1 MTSEDSRL
9 YLGAMTGTSVD
20 GLDLAL
26 VEVTGSAVHLIAH
39 GTFPLPSALR
49 ETLLGLGQGID
60 DNLDALGDA
69 DTELGRF
76 IGETASRFMA
86 SQGLAAD
93 AVRAIGSH
101 GQTVR
106 HRPHGRNAFTVQIG
120 DPNRIAEL
128 TGVATVADFRRRDLA
143 AGGQGAPL
151 APGFHAAL
159 FSHEQERRIVLN
171 VGGISNITRLGTPLL
186 GFDTGPGNALMDAWC
201 AEHQSAP
208 FDEGGAWAASGQLD
222 EPLLAS
228 LLSDPYLAQAPP
240 KSTGRE
246 HYNLNWLSGHLR
258 LGLRSEDV
266 DLRSEDVDL
275 RSEDVDLRS
284 EDVDLRSE
292 DVQRTLLE
300 FTAASVANAIA
311 NWAPETERIIVC
323 GGGRLNGLLMQRLVA
338 LANATVDTADEH
350 GWDGDAIEAGAFAW
364 LAHQRL
370 QNEPANV
377 PSVTGAV
384 GARVIGAVYAP

>member
-1 MTSEDSRL
+1 
-9 YLGAMTGTSVD
+9 MTGTSVD

-26 VEVTGSAVHLIAH
+26 IEVAGSAVNLIAQR
-39 GTFPLPSALR
+39 TFPLPDALR
-49 ETLLGLGQGID
+49 QTLIGLGQGIGD
-60 DNLDALGDA
+60 DLDALGKA
-69 DTELGRF
+69 DTALGRF
-76 IGETASRFMA
+76 IGETIRGFIA
-86 SQGLAAD
+86 SQGLSAD

-106 HRPHGRNAFTVQIG
+106 HRPSGRNAFTLQIG

-159 FSHEQERRIVLN
+159 FRHARERRTVLN
-171 VGGISNITRLGTPLL
+171 IGGISNITRLSTPLL
-186 GFDTGPGNALMDAWC
+186 GFDTGPGNALLDQWSTK
-201 AEHQSAP
+201 HQGAA
-208 FDEGGAWAASGQLD
+208 FDEGGAWAATGRVD
-222 EPLLAS
+222 EPLLES
-228 LLSDPYLAQAPP
+228 LLSDPYLAKAPP

-246 HYNLNWLSGHLR
+246 HYNLDWLAERLR
-258 LGLRSEDV
+258 PALGPEDV
-266 DLRSEDVDL
+266 ALRPEDVAL
-275 RSEDVDLRS
+275 RP
-284 EDVDLRSE
+284 E

-300 FTAASVANAIA
+300 LTAASIANAIA

-323 GGGRLNGLLMQRLVA
+323 GGGRLNRLLLQRLGA
-338 LANATVDTADEH
+338 LANASVDTADEH

-370 QNEPANV
+370 GNTPANV
-377 PSVTGAV
+377 PSVTGAA
-384 GARVIGAVYAP
+384 GPRVIGAVYAP

>member
-1 MTSEDSRL
+1 MSSDDSRL

-26 VEVTGSAVHLIAH
+26 VEFVGGTIKLIAQN
-39 GTFPLPSALR
+39 TFPLPSALR
-49 ETLLGLGQGID
+49 ETLLRLGQGIG
-60 DNLDALGDA
+60 DNLDAFGEADA
-69 DTELGRF
+69 ALGRF
-76 IGETASRFMA
+76 MGETACGFIA
-86 SQGLAAD
+86 SQGLTAQ

-106 HRPHGRNAFTVQIG
+106 HRPNNRNAFTLQIG

-159 FSHEQERRIVLN
+159 FGDSRERRIVLN
-171 VGGISNITRLGTPLL
+171 IGGISNITRLGTPLL
-186 GFDTGPGNALMDAWC
+186 GFDTGPGNALMDPWC
-201 AEHQSAP
+201 AKHQGAA
-208 FDEGGAWAASGQLD
+208 FDEGGAWAATGQVD

-228 LLSDPYLAQAPP
+228 LLNDPYLTQAPP

-246 HYNLNWLSGHLR
+246 HYNLNWLNER
-258 LGLRSEDV
+258 LEPG
-266 DLRSEDVDL
+266 
-275 RSEDVDLRS
+275 
-284 EDVDLRSE
+284 LRSE

-300 FTAASVANAIA
+300 MTAASIANAIA
-311 NWAPETERIIVC
+311 NWAPEAERIIVC
-323 GGGRLNGLLMQRLVA
+323 GGGRLNTLLMQRLAA
-338 LANATVDTADEH
+338 LAKAAVDGADEH
-350 GWDGDAIEAGAFAW
+350 GWDGNAIEAAAFAW

-370 QNEPANV
+370 NSTPANV
-377 PSVTGAV
+377 PSVTGAS
-384 GARVIGAVYAP
+384 GPRVIGAIYAP

>member
-1 MTSEDSRL
+1 LPSDDSHL

-26 VEVTGSAVHLIAH
+26 VEVAGSKVNLVAQRTA
-39 GTFPLPSALR
+39 PLPSALR
-49 ETLLGLGQGID
+49 ETLLELGQGVD
-60 DNLDALGDA
+60 DDLDALGEADA
-69 DTELGRF
+69 ALGRF
-76 IGETASRFMA
+76 IGETARGFIA
-86 SQGLAAD
+86 SQGLAAN

-106 HRPHGRNAFTVQIG
+106 HRPNDRNAFTLQIG

-159 FSHEQERRIVLN
+159 FSHAHERRTVLN
-171 VGGISNITRLGTPLL
+171 IGGISNITRLGTPLL
-186 GFDTGPGNALMDAWC
+186 GFDTGPGNALMDSWC
-201 AEHQSAP
+201 AKHQSAA
-208 FDEGGAWAASGQLD
+208 FDEGGAWAATGQVD

-228 LLSDPYLAQAPP
+228 LLNDPYLAQAPP

-246 HYNLNWLSGHLR
+246 HYNLNWLSERLR
-258 LGLRSEDV
+258 PALRPEDV
-266 DLRSEDVDL
+266 ALRP
-275 RSEDVDLRS
+275 
-284 EDVDLRSE
+284 E

-300 FTAASVANAIA
+300 MTAVSIANAIA

-323 GGGRLNGLLMQRLVA
+323 GGGRLNPLLMQRLGA
-338 LANATVDTADEH
+338 LAKASVDTADEH

-370 QNEPANV
+370 NSAPANV
-377 PSVTGAV
+377 PSVTGAA
-384 GARVIGAVYAP
+384 GPRVIGAIYAP

>member
-1 MTSEDSRL
+1 MQSEDSLL

-26 VEVTGSAVHLIAH
+26 IEVAGPAVNLVAQR
-39 GTFPLPSALR
+39 TFPLPNTLR
-49 ETLLGLGQGID
+49 ETLLKLGQGVN
-60 DNLDALGDA
+60 DNLDALGEA

-76 IGETASRFMA
+76 IGETALGFII
-86 SQGLAAD
+86 SQGLSAH

-106 HRPHGRNAFTVQIG
+106 HRPNDRNAFTLQIG
-120 DPNRIAEL
+120 DPNHIAEL

-159 FSHEQERRIVLN
+159 FSHAQERRTVLN
-171 VGGISNITRLGTPLL
+171 IGGISNITRLGTPLL
-186 GFDTGPGNALMDAWC
+186 GFDTGPGNALMDPWC
-201 AEHQSAP
+201 TKHLGAA
-208 FDEGGAWAASGQLD
+208 FDESGAWAATGQVD
-222 EPLLAS
+222 EALLAS

-246 HYNLNWLSGHLR
+246 HYNLDWLSER
-258 LGLRSEDV
+258 LRSA
-266 DLRSEDVDL
+266 LRP
-275 RSEDVDLRS
+275 
-284 EDVDLRSE
+284 E

-300 FTAASVANAIA
+300 LTAASITNAIA
-311 NWAPETERIIVC
+311 TWAPETDRIIVC
-323 GGGRLNGLLMQRLVA
+323 GGGRLNRLLMQRLAA
-338 LANATVDTADEH
+338 LAKASVDTADEH
-350 GWDGDAIEAGAFAW
+350 GWNGDAIESGVFAW

-370 QNEPANV
+370 NSAPANV
-377 PSVTGAV
+377 PSVTGAA
-384 GARVIGAVYAP
+384 GPRVIGAIYAP

>member
-1 MTSEDSRL
+1 MPSEGSLL

-26 VEVTGSAVHLIAH
+26 IEVAGNAVSLIAQS
-39 GTFPLPSALR
+39 TFPLPRALR
-49 ETLLGLGQGID
+49 KTLIELGQGNG

-69 DTELGRF
+69 DAALGRF
-76 IGETASRFMA
+76 IGEMACGFIA
-86 SQGLAAD
+86 SQGLATD

-106 HRPHGRNAFTVQIG
+106 HRPSGSNAFSLQIG

-159 FSHEQERRIVLN
+159 FSHARERRAVLN
-171 VGGISNITRLGTPLL
+171 IGGISNITRLGTPLL
-186 GFDTGPGNALMDAWC
+186 GFDSGPGNALMDSWC
-201 AEHQSAP
+201 AEHQGAD
-208 FDEGGAWAASGQLD
+208 FDEGGAWAATGQVD
-222 EPLLAS
+222 EPLLER
-228 LLSDPYLAQAPP
+228 LLGDPYLAQPPP

-246 HYNLNWLSGHLR
+246 HYNLDWLSPHLNPA
-258 LGLRSEDV
+258 LQPEDV
-266 DLRSEDVDL
+266 ALRP
-275 RSEDVDLRS
+275 
-284 EDVDLRSE
+284 E

-300 FTAASVANAIA
+300 FTAASIINAMA
-311 NWAPETERIIVC
+311 NWAPETERLIVC
-323 GGGRLNGLLMQRLVA
+323 GGGRLNDLLLKRLTA
-338 LANATVDTADEH
+338 LATAAVDTADQH
-350 GWDGDAIEAGAFAW
+350 GWDGDAIEAAAFAW

-370 QNEPANV
+370 QGAPANE

-384 GARVIGAVYAP
+384 GPRVIGAVYAP